1 MSLLTAEIGILLRL
15 VDVYNGNNAASTVA
29 HIAYARPSPSPG
41 AHGHPAALSN
51 AYGSTNYQLPAPQPT
66 NNPNSNSSYN
76 SYTNTMP
83 SQHAN
88 NSYALSVHPPNPSTN
103 SYNSYSPAIAS
114 SPTPPPPQNGRP
126 ATVPGLSFKDQL
138 QVSLY
143 AVLFYESSELG
154 SCPKC
159 RQEKKEVIKTPK
171 TAT

>member
-1 MSLLTAEIGILLRL
+1 VSLPTAEIGILLRL

-29 HIAYARPSPSPG
+29 HTAYARPSPSPG
-41 AHGHPAALSN
+41 AHGHPAALPN

-66 NNPNSNSSYN
+66 NNPTSYSSYN

-88 NSYALSVHPPNPSTN
+88 SSYANSSYALSVRPPNPSRN

-138 QVSLY
+138 QVS
-143 AVLFYESSELG
+143 
-154 SCPKC
+154 
-159 RQEKKEVIKTPK
+159 
-171 TAT
+171 